1 MYTSDELLEKVNN
14 YLDTLAYGRSPESL
28 YQPIQYVLG
37 LGENASVQYLCF
49 SVIIYITR
57 TPIIFCPQLVHSK
70 HTIIIHFFTTT

>member
-37 LGENASVQYLCF
+37 LGESASVQY
-49 SVIIYITR
+49 
-57 TPIIFCPQLVHSK
+57 
-70 HTIIIHFFTTT
+70 